1 LEKKIIDA
9 LKIEAVKRDK
19 RPADIIELALSKE
32 LGL

>member
-1 LEKKIIDA
+1 